1 MAVLAK
7 NANVGLVGTGTKISV
22 PCGAADIFYE
32 GAVVWTD
39 ETSASATVSP
49 VTVAPATGDRILGI
63 CARQVTTTAEGD
75 LVDIYI
81 DGTFA
86 IKGMTNVTRHDIGEL
101 VVFDAGTTITDNPA
115 DACRCWRHHD
125 GGQRRHPRRPGVLLR
140 LHRLC
145 TPGRS
150 DGTDQDGGRERHR
163 MGVVIY
169 ASHSL

>member
-7 NANVGLVGTGTKISV
+7 NANVAIVGTGTKISV

-39 ETSASATVSP
+39 ETSPTATVSP
-49 VTVAPATGDRILGI
+49 ITVAPATGDRILGI

-75 LVDIYI
+75 LVDIYV

-86 IKGMTNVTRHDIGEL
+86 IKGISVTRNDIGEF

-115 DACRCWRHHD
+115 DAVAAGDITLADNDAILGTLVSYYDSTAYVRLGGLTGFIRAAADTAVCW
-125 GGQRRHPRRPGVLLR
+125 
-140 LHRLC
+140 
-145 TPGRS
+145 
-150 DGTDQDGGRERHR
+150 E
-163 MGVVIY
+163 
-169 ASHSL
+169 